1 MIMIKICLTI
11 LLSLACLFQGN
22 AQGFQS
28 DWFNLDAT
36 KDSVEG
42 LSVELFYSRSE
53 TVGLQPVV
61 VAVID
66 DGVDVFH
73 QDLKGKIWI
82 NEAEIPD
89 NSIDDDKNGY
99 VDDIYGWNYLGN
111 PTGENI
117 KYENL
122 EITRLYRDY
131 KGQFDGQ
138 DAANLSKAEKSKYKE
153 YLEIES
159 VYKEAYDEVNGQF
172 NEYAQLAALYEGAS
186 NYVMER
192 DSLSELTMED
202 IMAFQPLDEDEEQIQ
217 NFLVVA
223 RQQGLLEYLESA
235 GDYLNEAISYH
246 YNLDFNPRDIV
257 NESEAAVLGIAYG
270 NNMVWAE
277 NPEHGTHVSGI
288 IGAKRGNAKGIN
300 GVASNARIMALRA
313 VPNGDERDED
323 IANAIRY
330 AVDNGALVV
339 NMSFGKSY
347 SPQHE
352 LVWEAIQYAKDN
364 DVLLIHAAGND
375 GLNIDKYGNFPNG
388 TMGKKYSIDNWITV
402 GASSLYADSTLI
414 APFSNYGRQQVDV
427 LAPGVEILSLT
438 PNDGTDSFS
447 GTSMAAPVITGMAV
461 VLRGAYPA
469 LTAKQ
474 IKQIIIESV
483 QDEGKLV
490 VNVDNESIKLK
501 KVIRY
506 PGIPNLEKALAI
518 GAKM

>member
-1 MIMIKICLTI
+1 MNNMRLTI
-11 LLSLACLFQGN
+11 VLLVVCFLQGN
-22 AQGFQS
+22 AQSFQS
-28 DWFNLDAT
+28 DWFNLDADQ
-36 KDSVEG
+36 DSVSG
-42 LSVELFYSRSE
+42 LSIDLFYSRSE
-53 TVGLQPVV
+53 VVSLQPVI

-73 QDLKGKIWI
+73 EDLKGKIWI

-89 NSIDDDKNGY
+89 NGIDDDDNGY

-117 KYENL
+117 RFENL

-131 KGQFDGQ
+131 KSRFEGREISS
-138 DAANLSKAEKSKYKE
+138 LSKSEESDYKI
-153 YLEIES
+153 YLEIEAA
-159 VYKEAYDEVNGQF
+159 YTDAYDDLNAEF

-186 NYVMER
+186 NFIMKRNGVTQ
-192 DSLSELTMED
+192 LTIDD

-217 NFLVVA
+217 NFLIMA

-235 GDYLNEAISYH
+235 GDHLNEAISYH
-246 YNLDFNPRDIV
+246 YNLDFNPRSIV
-257 NESEAAVLGIAYG
+257 NESEAEALGTAYG

-288 IGAKRGNAKGIN
+288 IAAKRENEKGID
-300 GVASNARIMALRA
+300 GVASNAKIMALRA

-323 IANAIRY
+323 VANAIRY

-347 SPQHE
+347 SPQCE

-375 GLNIDKYGNFPNG
+375 GINIDKYENFPDG
-388 TMGKKYSIDNWITV
+388 TLGKKHSVDNWITV
-402 GASSLYADSTLI
+402 GASSLYADSMLV
-414 APFSNYGRQQVDV
+414 APFSNYGRKQVDV
-427 LAPGVEILSLT
+427 LAPGVEILSLI
-438 PNDGTDSFS
+438 PNDGMASFS
-447 GTSMAAPVITGMAV
+447 GTSMAAPVLTGMAV
-461 VLRGAYPA
+461 ILRGAYPA
-469 LTAKQ
+469 LTAEQ
-474 IKQIIIESV
+474 IKDIIIKSV
-483 QDEGKLV
+483 SDEGKLV
-490 VNVDNESIKLK
+490 VRVDGEPVKLK

-506 PGIPNLEKALAI
+506 PGIPNLDKAVSI
-518 GAKM
+518 GSQM